1 MRVTGVKYELLRN
14 FNANSQDLYESM
26 CKLGDQVGQHGL
38 LSGALQPT
46 IVILDLVSHGLAQH
60 PILDLLYV
68 PGRLRL
74 PIIASITTA
83 CSMSFRKHLS
93 NSACNTAVC
102 IWIQSRGCGGDDGSY

>member
-46 IVILDLVSHGLAQH
+46 IVILDFSQPWSCPAPNTRPSICPRPAAASDYSVYYYRL
-60 PILDLLYV
+60 LDEF
-68 PGRLRL
+68 
-74 PIIASITTA
+74 S
-83 CSMSFRKHLS
+83 
-93 NSACNTAVC
+93 
-102 IWIQSRGCGGDDGSY
+102 